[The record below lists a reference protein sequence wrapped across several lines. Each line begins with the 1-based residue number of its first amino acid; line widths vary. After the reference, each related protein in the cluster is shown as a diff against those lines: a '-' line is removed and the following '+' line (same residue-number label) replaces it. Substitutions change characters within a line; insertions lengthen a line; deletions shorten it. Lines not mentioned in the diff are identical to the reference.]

1 MAQPVMEPTRERAPL
16 RPADP
21 NVVPLVRPA
30 RKRPSWVLLGVVL
43 VGAAALLGAVVFSS
57 STSQISIVVAARD
70 LAPGEVI
77 AATDLRVVEI
87 GSTGEMRAIQSSQQ
101 SLVIGQAARGPIPAG
116 TVLNTDLFVEAG
128 TAVPAGFVVVGSQL
142 EPGAAPRAALAT
154 GDAVDVIGVG
164 RGGLGVIVAAR
175 CPLAIAGV
183 ANRLGVARRHVIVG
197 HVVVYVLPLV
207 IHSGVFG
214 GFQRAVIGRVAVPFQ
229 RVGRSHLAALLTG
242 RQGVVL
248 VCPAGRQQQ
257 YTHDQQ

>member
-101 SLVIGQAARGPIPAG
+101 SLVIVQAALGPIPAG
-116 TVLNTDLFVEAG
+116 TAVNRSLSVESR
-128 TAVPAGFVVVGSQL
+128 TAVSDGCASGLAWQHGCGRGPLAPRHQL
-142 EPGAAPRAALAT
+142 CGKVDTHGTHVAAGAA
-154 GDAVDVIGVG
+154 
-164 RGGLGVIVAAR
+164 
-175 CPLAIAGV
+175 
-183 ANRLGVARRHVIVG
+183 
-197 HVVVYVLPLV
+197 
-207 IHSGVFG
+207 
-214 GFQRAVIGRVAVPFQ
+214 
-229 RVGRSHLAALLTG
+229 
-242 RQGVVL
+242 
-248 VCPAGRQQQ
+248 
-257 YTHDQQ
+257 